1 MSENQNEN
9 SQESTRDF
17 NVGISASL
25 DIIIPVTI
33 KVDPDKLKE
42 AVIGEFEGVPVVDGE
57 AFEEAGNQAED
68 ALTNKGEVVEIL
80 GEIVGKAYRIKVLC
94 PGWDK
99 VEYIINKPMGVIR

>member
-1 MSENQNEN
+1 MSE
-9 SQESTRDF
+9 SQKEEKTKSPRTF
-17 NVGISASL
+17 KVGISARL

-33 KVDPDKLKE
+33 KVNPEKLKE

-94 PGWDK
+94 PG
-99 VEYIINKPMGVIR
+99 